1 MAAVLKVQNATLQFD
16 DRVIWQGLD
25 FDVQPGEFIA
35 LIGANGS
42 GKSMLLKS
50 ILGQQQLTSGSIE
63 LLGKKATSGSTDIGY
78 IPQHRAMDSHLPLRV
93 FDSVRLGLD
102 GHRFGLPLPSN
113 KTKHLVLEALD
124 KVEASDLVDKP
135 IGELSGGEMQRVR
148 VAQAIISKP
157 KLILADEPLSALD
170 LNHQQVVG
178 GLIAD
183 QAKKQGSAVLFVTH
197 DLNPIADYVDRVLY
211 LALGRYEI
219 GTTDEVMQSEV
230 LSNLY
235 GTEIDVVRNQGRIVV
250 LGAHDHNH
258 HDDEEWT

>member
-1 MAAVLKVQNATLQFD
+1 MTPVLSVQNATLRFD

-25 FDVQPGEFIA
+25 FAIEPGEFIA

-50 ILGQQQLTSGSIE
+50 ILRQQGLTSGSIE
-63 LLGKKATSGSTDIGY
+63 FLGKRSTAGSTKIGY
-78 IPQHRAMDSHLPLRV
+78 IPQHRSTDSQLPLRV

-102 GHRFGLPLPSN
+102 GHRFGLPLSSK
-113 KTKHLVLEALD
+113 KTKQLVLGALERVD
-124 KVEASDLVDKP
+124 ALDLVDKP
-135 IGELSGGEMQRVR
+135 IVELSGGETQRVR

-170 LNHQQVVG
+170 LNHQQIVS

-211 LALGRYEI
+211 LAQGRYEI

-258 HDDEEWT
+258 HDDEEWL